1 MKSKTLLTVPDLA
14 AAVQPLVGRPISES
28 ELFRLIASGDVEPLG
43 YVVRAPVFS
52 PSQIATVVEIVRS
65 QKRPIVQVQP

>member
-14 AAVQPLVGRPISES
+14 AAIEPLVGRPISEA

-52 PSQIATVVEIVRS
+52 PSQIATVAGIVRGL
-65 QKRPIVQVQP
+65 KYPVAQVQP